1 MPRGAVIVI
10 GSNSTRYVSADLNGQ
25 LSNPLRR
32 RVKTR
37 LFLHMQGSR
46 LTQDD
51 ISRTALQAAGL
62 LRMIVHKKMT

>member
-1 MPRGAVIVI
+1 MTRGAVIVI

-37 LFLHMQGSR
+37 LFFAYARQPADPG
-46 LTQDD
+46 
-51 ISRTALQAAGL
+51 
-62 LRMIVHKKMT
+62 